1 MKINIIIGV
10 ILSLISLFLIALIL
24 FRKNEPFFNC
34 RKIIQDHF
42 DLFSGCRSQYFVFY
56 ILPIFL
62 SAGLSLLFTANAEFF
77 SYLGTVLSII
87 IAILFSVL
95 AILTSVDFPKFKNEE
110 HRKRA
115 ELSVKQT
122 INAILFCCI
131 IGIFLLLIGFTAIV
145 ADTQTIEWDPCLVY
159 ACKTLISVISYYL
172 FIVELLNL
180 LLVIKNMSK
189 IIEAN
194 MLAKGNEK

>member
-62 SAGLSLLFTANAEFF
+62 SARRPKRISLPQTEKSIRLSLISGGSTR
-77 SYLGTVLSII
+77 I
-87 IAILFSVL
+87 
-95 AILTSVDFPKFKNEE
+95 PRCE
-110 HRKRA
+110 HSA
-115 ELSVKQT
+115 MYSAT
-122 INAILFCCI
+122 
-131 IGIFLLLIGFTAIV
+131 
-145 ADTQTIEWDPCLVY
+145 LV
-159 ACKTLISVISYYL
+159 
-172 FIVELLNL
+172 
-180 LLVIKNMSK
+180 
-189 IIEAN
+189 
-194 MLAKGNEK
+194 